1 LVTIRPAD
9 ANETAQAWRFAIKHH
24 GPVALLLSRQN
35 LPTIDRNTFSEAE
48 GLLKGAY
55 ILADMGQDD
64 PELILMASGSEVDLI
79 LRSASNLAAEGV
91 NVRVVSFPSW
101 EIFSQQDQA
110 YKDQVLPPIV
120 KARIAVEAGSSM
132 GWHRW
137 VGDMGKIIAIDK
149 FGVSAP
155 GDLVMEE
162 YGFTVANVID
172 TAVDLLKSVHLD
184 ALNRNN
190 GNK

>member
-1 LVTIRPAD
+1 
-9 ANETAQAWRFAIKHH
+9 
-24 GPVALLLSRQN
+24 VALLLSRQN

-79 LRSASNLAAEGV
+79 LSAASNLAAEGV

-101 EIFSQQDQA
+101 EIFAKQDQS
-110 YKDQVLPPIV
+110 YKEAVLPPNI
-120 KARIAVEAGSSM
+120 KARISVEAGSTM
-132 GWHRW
+132 GWDRW
-137 VGDMGKIIAIDK
+137 VGDKGRMIGIDK
-149 FGVSAP
+149 FGASAP
-155 GDLVMEE
+155 GDRVMHE

-172 TAVDLLKSVHLD
+172 QALDLLKSMRLD
-184 ALNRNN
+184 DFNRNN